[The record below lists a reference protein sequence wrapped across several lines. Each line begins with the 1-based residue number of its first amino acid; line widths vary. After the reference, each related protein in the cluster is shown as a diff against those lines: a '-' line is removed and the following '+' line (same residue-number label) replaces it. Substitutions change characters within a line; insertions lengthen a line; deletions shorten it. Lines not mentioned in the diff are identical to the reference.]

1 MCRPLSLSL
10 LLTYLFLP
18 ATLSLG
24 QPTPP
29 PPAEIL
35 KDSGTKP
42 WVVIKGDLRD
52 ATGLSDA
59 LVADFESK
67 EQAQACAARLNAAE
81 KDPQWMYA
89 YRLRNPVASPVAG
102 RVFQGRI
109 GKYHVSLQFADTGQF
124 SVSGEMEGQGTWT
137 QSGGGLLLETPV
149 AKLRGNV
156 EGDKITGLRFV
167 KDASEPAMSWSVK
180 ECCGSKMEPVG
191 RWTDQTAG
199 PRSQTT
205 VTLVLRPDY
214 SGTWIHDVDYIH
226 ASTGGMTHERL
237 MQFEIR
243 WRMEKEP
250 GTDAPQIGILIEP
263 VNGPRPWD
271 TKWIEVTSG
280 ALEAPW
286 QRAS

>member
-18 ATLSLG
+18 AAISLG

-52 ATGLSDA
+52 ARGQRDA

-67 EQAQACAARLNAAE
+67 EQAQACAARLNAVE
-81 KDPQWMYA
+81 KDSQWMYA
-89 YRLRNPVASPVAG
+89 YRLRNPVATPVAG
-102 RVFQGRI
+102 RAFQGRI
-109 GKYHVSLQFADTGQF
+109 GKHHVSIQFADNGHF
-124 SVSGEMEGQGTWT
+124 SVSGEMQGQGTWT
-137 QSGGGLLLETPV
+137 QTGSGLLLETAV
-149 AKLRGNV
+149 AKLRGNLD
-156 EGDKITGLRFV
+156 GDKITGLRFV
-167 KDASEPAMSWSVK
+167 KDASEPALSWNVK
-180 ECCGSKMEPVG
+180 ECCGSNAEPVG
-191 RWTDQTAG
+191 RWLEQTTG
-199 PRSQTT
+199 PRSLTT
-205 VTLVLRPDY
+205 VTLLLRPDY
-214 SGTWIHDVDYIH
+214 TGTWMHDVDYIH
-226 ASTGGMTHERL
+226 ATTGGMTHERL

-243 WRMEKEP
+243 WRMEKKSD
-250 GTDAPQIGILIEP
+250 TDTPQTGVLIEP

-280 ALEAPW
+280 VLDAPW